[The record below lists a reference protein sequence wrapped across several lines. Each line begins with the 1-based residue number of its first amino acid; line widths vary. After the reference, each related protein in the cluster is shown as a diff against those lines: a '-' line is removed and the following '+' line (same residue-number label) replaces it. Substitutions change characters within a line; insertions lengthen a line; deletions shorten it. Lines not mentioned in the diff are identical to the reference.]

1 MLIWVIGV
9 LAAFAL
15 FGIIGGGLV
24 VLTGAQTRVQSRVQQ
39 YVALEEAAAPVR
51 VAAVRRRRRADVF
64 EDLDARFGQTPAA
77 QRIATEI
84 ERGGLSLTVTELTLL
99 RLGAAVLLA
108 AIAIALVP
116 GFWWLVILPAAVIG
130 AWLPRMYVARRARAR
145 LQRLDDQLPDTL
157 SLLAGAVRSGSSLF
171 QALDRIAQ
179 EAEEPTREEFL
190 RVVRT
195 ISLGAPVET
204 ALRGLAERMPTEEID
219 ILTTAIT
226 IQQQTGGNIG
236 QILEL
241 IATTVRERHRIQR
254 EIRVLS
260 AQQRLSAYLLGA
272 LPLLMIGVLFLIS
285 PTYIGRIFQPGWI
298 LILPISIAVLLV
310 VGFVVMN
317 RIARIDV

>member
-1 MLIWVIGV
+1 MLIWGIGV
-9 LAAFAL
+9 LAALAL
-15 FGIIGGGLV
+15 FGIVGGALV
-24 VLTGAQTRVQSRVQQ
+24 VLTGARTRVENRMQQ
-39 YVALEEAAAPVR
+39 YVALEEAAAPVH
-51 VAAVRRRRRADVF
+51 VASVRRRRRADVF
-64 EDLDARFGQTPAA
+64 EDLDERFGQTPAA
-77 QRIATEI
+77 QQLAREI

-99 RLGAAVLLA
+99 RVGSAILLA

-116 GFWWLVILPAAVIG
+116 GLWWLVLLPAAVIG
-130 AWLPRMYVARRARAR
+130 AWLPRAYVARRARTR

-179 EAEEPTREEFL
+179 EAEEPSREEFL

-195 ISLGAPVET
+195 ISLGAPIEV
-204 ALRGLAERMPTEEID
+204 ALHSLAERMPTEEID
-219 ILTTAIT
+219 ILTTAIS

-260 AQQRLSAYLLGA
+260 AQQRLSAYMLGA
-272 LPLLMIGVLFLIS
+272 LPLLMIGILFLIS
-285 PTYIGRIFQPGWI
+285 PTYIGRIFEPGWI
-298 LILPISIAVLLV
+298 LILPITIAILLV